1 MSTNTKTNLNTTVTE
16 PESSNIPLGRLAL
29 ATLAGAVA
37 AAVVNAIVY
46 WIADAAGSLPNDVL
60 VTTPGGEQAIDLVAV
75 LTMSFIPILVTGVVL
90 AIIDRISRRPFQIF
104 WTISAVALL
113 VSFFSIFGI
122 EDAPGD
128 MIVALMFM
136 HAVAAIVGVGVL
148 SRLARA

>member
-1 MSTNTKTNLNTTVTE
+1 MSTNIHSNPNVTANE

-46 WIADAAGSLPNDVL
+46 WIADAAGSLPDDVL
-60 VTTPGGEQAIDLVAV
+60 VSTLSGDQAIDLGAV
-75 LTMSFIPILVTGVVL
+75 LSMSLIPILIAGVVL
-90 AIIDRISRRPFQIF
+90 AIIDRFSRRPFQIF
-104 WTISAVALL
+104 WAVSAVVLL
-113 VSFFSIFGI
+113 LSFFSIFGI